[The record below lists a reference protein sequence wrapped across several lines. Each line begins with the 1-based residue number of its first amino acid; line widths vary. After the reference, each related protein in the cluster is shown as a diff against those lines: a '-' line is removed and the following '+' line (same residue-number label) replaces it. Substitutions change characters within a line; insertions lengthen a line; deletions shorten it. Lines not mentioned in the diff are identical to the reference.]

1 MMLSNKVAVVYGAGG
16 AVGGA
21 VAEAFAGKGARL
33 FLAGRH
39 LKSVS
44 EVASKIVNAGGLA
57 MAAEVDALD
66 EEAVDKHLRFV
77 TDKAGRLDIL
87 FNGVGIPNTQLQG
100 VPLVDIS
107 LDQFALPIATYTNA
121 YFLIARLAARRM
133 IAQRSGVIMTVTPL
147 PARAGVPLLGGF
159 APAMSAVESL
169 TRGLS
174 AELAPHGIRVVGLR
188 PDGMPDSGTIKE
200 VFGIHAKNYGM
211 TWEQFHEVVSGKNHA
226 RRLISLAEMAK
237 VAAFAASDAA
247 SALTGTIINL
257 SLGALDD

>member
-1 MMLSNKVAVVYGAGG
+1 MMLGNKIAVVYGAGG

-33 FLAGRH
+33 FLAGRR
-39 LKSVS
+39 LKSVN
-44 EVASKIVNAGGLA
+44 EVASKIVNAGGFA
-57 MAAEVDALD
+57 MAAEVDAVD
-66 EEAVDKHLRFV
+66 EEAVDKHLQSV

-107 LDQFALPIATYTNA
+107 LDQFALPISTYTKA
-121 YFLIARLAARRM
+121 YFLTARLAARRM
-133 IAQRSGVIMTVTPL
+133 IAQKSGVIMTVTPL

-159 APAMSAVESL
+159 SPAMSAVEGL

-188 PDGMPDSGTIKE
+188 SDGLPDSGTIKE

-211 TWEQFHEVVSGKNHA
+211 TWQQFHDLVAGKNHA
-226 RRLISLAEMAK
+226 RRLASLAEMAN

-247 SALTGTIINL
+247 SALTGTTINL